1 MKAKDEK
8 TETDEITAIE
18 EEIRKTPYHKATQG
32 HIGRLKAKL
41 ARLRFDQEKKAKG
54 GPKGLGY
61 AIKKSG
67 DATVLLVGFP
77 SVGKSTLL
85 NRLTNAE
92 SKVAEYDFTTI
103 DVIPGMLDYKGA
115 KIQILDIPGL
125 VEGAASGKGR
135 GKEILSVVRNADLVL
150 IMADVKKPGRAEIIR
165 KEFCN
170 AGFRLN
176 QKRPDVKIEKTN
188 TGGLNIGS
196 TVKLKRIGQDEIK
209 SILHEFKILNADI
222 LIRENITADQLIDC
236 IMKNRVYVPALV
248 ILNKIDLDGKPAP
261 GENTVAISAK
271 NGTGIEELKGIIWR
285 KLNLIRIYMKRAG
298 KEPDLR
304 EPFIFRKGSTIRS
317 VCNYIHGELA
327 KDFSF
332 ARIWGPTAR
341 FPGQK
346 VGLNRVLRDRDIVEL
361 HKD

>member
-1 MKAKDEK
+1 MTPE
-8 TETDEITAIE
+8 DEIREIE
-18 EEIRKTPYHKATQG
+18 EEIRKTPYHKGTQG

-41 ARLRFDQEKKAKG
+41 ARLRFDQEKRAGG

-61 AIKKSG
+61 AIRKSG
-67 DATVLLVGFP
+67 DATILLVGFP

-92 SKVAEYDFTTI
+92 SKVGEYDFTTI

-150 IMADVKKPGRAEIIR
+150 IMADVKKPGQAGVIK
-165 KEFCN
+165 KEFYN

-176 QKRPDVKIEKTN
+176 QKRPDIKIEKIN
-188 TGGLNIGS
+188 TGGLKIGS
-196 TVKLKRIGQDEIK
+196 TIKLKKISPEEIK
-209 SILHEFKILNADI
+209 SILQEFKILNADV
-222 LIRENITADQLIDC
+222 LIREDITADQLIDC
-236 IMKNRVYVPALV
+236 IMKNRIYAPALIV
-248 ILNKIDLDGKPAP
+248 LNKIDLGGKPAP
-261 GENTVAISAK
+261 GKNTIVISAK
-271 NGTGIEELKGIIWR
+271 NGTGIEELKRMVWK
-285 KLNLIRIYMKRAG
+285 KLNLMRIYMKRAG
-298 KEPDLR
+298 KEADLK
-304 EPFIFRKGSTIRS
+304 EPFIFRKGSTVRD
-317 VCNYIHGELA
+317 VCNRIHGELA

-332 ARIWGPTAR
+332 ARVWGPTAR

-346 VGLNRVLRDRDIVEL
+346 VGLNHILRDRDIVEL
-361 HKD
+361 HK

>member
-1 MKAKDEK
+1 MKVKDEK
-8 TETDEITAIE
+8 TETDDIKKIE
-18 EEIRKTPYHKATQG
+18 EEIRKTPYHKGTQA

-41 ARLRFDQEKKAKG
+41 AKLRFDREKKARG

-103 DVIPGMLDYKGA
+103 NVIPGMLDYNGA

-150 IMADVKKPGRAEIIR
+150 IMVDVRKPEQADIIE
-165 KEFCN
+165 KEFYN

-176 QKRPDVKIEKTN
+176 KKRPDVKIEKTN
-188 TGGLNIGS
+188 TDGLKIGS
-196 TVKLKRIGQDEIK
+196 TVKLKKIGQDEIK
-209 SILHEFKILNADI
+209 SVLHEFKILNADV
-222 LIRENITADQLIDC
+222 LIREDITADQLIDC
-236 IMKNRVYVPALV
+236 IMKNRVYAPALI
-248 ILNKIDLDGKPAP
+248 ILNKIDLGGKPAL
-261 GENTVAISAK
+261 GENIVAISAK
-271 NGTGIEELKGIIWR
+271 NGTGVVELKRMIWR
-285 KLNLIRIYMKRAG
+285 KLSLMRIYMKRAG

-304 EPFIFRKGSTIRS
+304 EPFIFRKGSTIGD
-317 VCNYIHGELA
+317 VCNHVHGELA

-346 VGLNRVLRDRDIVEL
+346 VGLNHVLRDRDVVEL
-361 HKD
+361 HKG